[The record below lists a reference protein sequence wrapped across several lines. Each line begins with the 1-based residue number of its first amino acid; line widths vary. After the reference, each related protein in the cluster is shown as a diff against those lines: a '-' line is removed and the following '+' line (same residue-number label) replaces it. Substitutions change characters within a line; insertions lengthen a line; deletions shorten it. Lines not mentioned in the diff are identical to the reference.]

1 MRESKDILL
10 ILYIYIFLLH
20 YSHDLI
26 KKERE
31 KKKVNKMVIIETREL
46 NLFDSPVSNLHTQTF
61 NIPTRETITD
71 CVLYKANTIIK
82 EEQLSRGKNTPI

>member
-1 MRESKDILL
+1 
-10 ILYIYIFLLH
+10 
-20 YSHDLI
+20 
-26 KKERE
+26 
-31 KKKVNKMVIIETREL
+31 MVIIETREL

-82 EEQLSRGKNTPI
+82 EEQLSRGKNTDLISFSLHLIVLLCRPVLPTDGQIISSVIRIEERN

>member
-1 MRESKDILL
+1 MI
-10 ILYIYIFLLH
+10 
-20 YSHDLI
+20 
-26 KKERE
+26 
-31 KKKVNKMVIIETREL
+31 IIETREL

-82 EEQLSRGKNTPI
+82 EEQLSREKNTPI